1 MEAVTIL
8 IVEDDD
14 GHATLITR
22 NLKRAGISNN
32 IIRVSDGQAGLDFIL
47 AQGAYAGRSRNSFLV
62 VLLDLNL
69 PKIDGIDLLRQIKT
83 GDDTKHIPVILLTT
97 SDNPQEIA
105 LAYELGCSVYV
116 PKPVEAE
123 AFAEAIRRIGLFIQ
137 IVALPNGD
145 HPTH

>member
-22 NLKRAGISNN
+22 NLKRAGIANN
-32 IIRVSDGQAGLDFIL
+32 IIRAIDGQAGLDFIL
-47 AQGAYAGRSRNSFLV
+47 AQGAYAGRSRSGFLV

-69 PKIDGIDLLRQIKT
+69 PKIDGIELLRRIKT
-83 GDDTKHIPVILLTT
+83 SDDTKHIPVILLTT
-97 SDNPQEIA
+97 SDNPREIA

-123 AFAEAIRRIGLFIQ
+123 AFSEAIRRIGLFIQ

-145 HPTH
+145 HP